1 MSELTKMRVNLDRIK
16 ADVETL
22 ASIGRC
28 DEDQGLYR
36 MAFTDADIEARKWLL
51 GQIDKAGL
59 ISRSDGA
66 ANIFGVLAS
75 DHDSP
80 SLVVGSHLDTVPCAG
95 SLDGSLGVVV
105 GLECLRVINQAG
117 YLPDRDIELVAFSDE
132 EGRFGGML
140 GSEAFIGN
148 INPLSIQHASDASG
162 FSLS

>member
-1 MSELTKMRVNLDRIK
+1 MTKMRVNLDRIK

-80 SLVVGSHLDTVPCAG
+80 SLVVGSMGAG
-95 SLDGSLGVVV
+95 SFG
-105 GLECLRVINQAG
+105 A
-117 YLPDRDIELVAFSDE
+117 ELVLIAQ
-132 EGRFGGML
+132 
-140 GSEAFIGN
+140 
-148 INPLSIQHASDASG
+148 LSSSRPG
-162 FSLS
+162 LSTPWRSRA